1 MNEKTGLVGSGLRKR
16 VTLFGEHFYLT
27 VTDGE
32 EIIVD
37 CTVPFENRPDR
48 LQERQVVE
56 TICHE
61 ATELLE
67 LLSKKRRGL

>member
-1 MNEKTGLVGSGLRKR
+1 
-16 VTLFGEHFYLT
+16 LT

-37 CTVPFENRPDR
+37 CTVPFENRPER
-48 LQERQVVE
+48 VKERQVVE
-56 TICHE
+56 AICHE

-67 LLSKKRRGL
+67 MLSKQRRGL